1 MKLTQ
6 LTESFVINND
16 EFEDYLNRGTE
27 QLKTELEGGKNAR
40 DAVHDLA
47 LTFSQ
52 QHNKSYEAYER
63 MSDSLAARMHTLEL
77 GNDQA
82 PAMDM
87 PDEIPSMDPEAPSDM
102 DMAPDMAPEEPAD
115 SEMGGMDMNVP
126 DAEEMPNDEEM
137 ADYDA
142 VMANKPDAEESMEES
157 VGSLTQDDYDAKRK
171 ELQDIQL
178 DPETSKDPEL
188 KAELMR
194 RLASLKAEAKAS
206 GIKEGTMIGGL
217 MKYDGQ
223 PEEEYAEA
231 VSKYNEFMDEPREAN
246 DETTDMVMSF
256 VFDDELLDDMAEAQ
270 EQGNKDVR
278 DIVAKRMAELG
289 HANESVSEAEER
301 PYICFHAKKGKHE
314 CHADSSYGAA
324 KKAAAHWKLKST
336 AGITPKLADVVHV
349 GEESAMIEEG
359 AMDTLKKI
367 VADKQNM
374 PVKFDDG
381 QMKVDLFTAS
391 AVTQVY
397 DKVNDAN
404 REKIDNMLKTKAGM
418 LKIADFAMSSLKEGK
433 LGRLAKAG
441 VGMAA
446 KAGMDKKTAIKT
458 ARGIEKGVAV
468 GKAVKNSP
476 ITKTIG
482 KGIGNVAKA
491 AAVGMQNKLSG
502 VSGGA
507 IPTSKKKVFN
517 ADDVADRIV
526 NNSARIAMSEYNEF
540 YKELDKA
547 AKQGK
552 KAGDTIS
559 VGGKKIKLK
568 SAPKP
573 MDQLTDSDFAKIDA
587 LAQKIDELAPAAA
600 MAARAVAKPVI
611 KAVAKKS
618 VPGRFVSAV
627 LGK

>member
-6 LTESFVINND
+6 LTENFVISND
-16 EFEDYLNRGTE
+16 EFEDYLNRSTE

-47 LTFSQ
+47 LTFSS

-63 MSDSLAARMHTLEL
+63 MSDSLMARMHTLEL
-77 GNDQA
+77 GQPAMEPGMDVPA
-82 PAMDM
+82 EVPAMDN
-87 PDEIPSMDPEAPSDM
+87 PDMDAEAPSDM
-102 DMAPDMAPEEPAD
+102 DMAPEQP
-115 SEMGGMDMNVP
+115 GMDMETP
-126 DAEEMPNDEEM
+126 DADEMPSDEEM

-142 VMANKPDAEESMEES
+142 VMANKPDADEDTTEESIDES
-157 VGSLTQDDYDAKRK
+157 SNALKNKEDYMAKKK
-171 ELQDIQL
+171 ELQRIQM
-178 DPETSKDPEL
+178 DPDTNKNEEL
-188 KAELMR
+188 KKELMR
-194 RLASLKAEAKAS
+194 RKAELEDQAKAM

-223 PEEEYAEA
+223 PEEEYSNA
-231 VSKYNEFMDEPREAN
+231 VKSYNDFMSQPRPASE
-246 DETTDMVMSF
+246 ETSDMIMQF
-256 VFDDELLDDMAEAQ
+256 VFDDELLDDMYVAQ
-270 EQGNKDVR
+270 DEGNKDVR
-278 DIVAKRMAELG
+278 DIVAKRMKELG
-289 HANESVSEAEER
+289 HANESVSEADEK
-301 PYICFHAKKGKHE
+301 PYICVHADKGKHE
-314 CHADSSYGAA
+314 CHATSSYGAA
-324 KKAAAHWKLKST
+324 KKAAAHWKMKST
-336 AGITPKLADVVHV
+336 AGIDAHLAV
-349 GEESAMIEEG
+349 EESAMIEEG

-404 REKIDNMLKTKAGM
+404 KEKIDNMLKTKAGM

-433 LGRLAKAG
+433 LGTLAKVG

-458 ARGIEKGVAV
+458 ARGIEKGIAV

-476 ITKTIG
+476 ITKAVG
-482 KGIGNVAKA
+482 KGIGGVAKA
-491 AAVGMQNKLSG
+491 AAIGMQNKLSG

-507 IPTSKKKVFN
+507 VPTSKKKVFN

-526 NNSARIAMSEYNEF
+526 NNSARLAMSEYNEF

-552 KAGDTIS
+552 KAGDSIS
-559 VGGKKIKLK
+559 VGGKNIKLK
-568 SAPKP
+568 SNPKK
-573 MDQLTDSDFAKIDA
+573 MSDLTDSDFAKIDVV
-587 LAQKIDELAPAAA
+587 AQKLMDASCGSHG
-600 MAARAVAKPVI
+600 
-611 KAVAKKS
+611 KK
-618 VPGRFVSAV
+618 R
-627 LGK
+627 K

>member
-87 PDEIPSMDPEAPSDM
+87 PGEIPSMDPEAPSDM
-102 DMAPDMAPEEPAD
+102 DMAPDMSPEEPED
-115 SEMGGMDMNVP
+115 GEMSGMDMNVP
-126 DAEEMPNDEEM
+126 GAEEMPNDEEM

-157 VGSLTQDDYDAKRK
+157 AGSLTQDDYDAKRK
-171 ELQDIQL
+171 ALQDIQL

-194 RLASLKAEAKAS
+194 RIASLNAEAKAS

-289 HANESVSEAEER
+289 HANESVSESDEK
-301 PYICFHAKKGKHE
+301 PYICVHAKKGKHE
-314 CHADSSYGAA
+314 CHATTSYGAA
-324 KKAAAHWKLKST
+324 KKAAEHWKMKST
-336 AGITPKLADVVHV
+336 AGIDAHLAV
-349 GEESAMIEEG
+349 EESAMIEEG

-404 REKIDNMLKTKAGM
+404 KEKIDNMLKTKAGM

-433 LGRLAKAG
+433 LGTLAKVG

-458 ARGIEKGVAV
+458 ARGIEKGIAV

-476 ITKTIG
+476 ITKAVG
-482 KGIGNVAKA
+482 KGIGGVAKA
-491 AAVGMQNKLSG
+491 AAIGMQNKLSG

-507 IPTSKKKVFN
+507 VPTSKKKVFN

-526 NNSARIAMSEYNEF
+526 NNSARLAMSEYNEF

-552 KAGDTIS
+552 KAGDSIS
-559 VGGKKIKLK
+559 VGGKNIKLK
-568 SAPKP
+568 SNPKK
-573 MDQLTDSDFAKIDA
+573 MSDLTDSDFAKIDVV
-587 LAQKIDELAPAAA
+587 AQKLMDASCGSHG
-600 MAARAVAKPVI
+600 
-611 KAVAKKS
+611 KK
-618 VPGRFVSAV
+618 R
-627 LGK
+627 K

>member
-6 LTESFVINND
+6 LTENFVISND
-16 EFEDYLNRGTE
+16 EFEDYLNRSTE

-47 LTFSQ
+47 LTFSS

-63 MSDSLAARMHTLEL
+63 MSDSLMARMHTLEL
-77 GNDQA
+77 GQPAMEPGMDVPA
-82 PAMDM
+82 EVPAMDN
-87 PDEIPSMDPEAPSDM
+87 PDMDAEAPSDM
-102 DMAPDMAPEEPAD
+102 DMAPEQP
-115 SEMGGMDMNVP
+115 GMDMETP
-126 DAEEMPNDEEM
+126 DADEMPSDEEM

-142 VMANKPDAEESMEES
+142 VMANKPDADEDTTEESIDES
-157 VGSLTQDDYDAKRK
+157 SNALKNKEDYMAKKK
-171 ELQDIQL
+171 ELQRIQM
-178 DPETSKDPEL
+178 DPDTNKNEEL
-188 KAELMR
+188 KKELMR
-194 RLASLKAEAKAS
+194 RKAELEDQAKAM

-223 PEEEYAEA
+223 PEEEYSNA
-231 VSKYNEFMDEPREAN
+231 VKSYNDFMSQPRPASE
-246 DETTDMVMSF
+246 ETSDMIMQF
-256 VFDDELLDDMAEAQ
+256 VFDDELLDDMYVAQ
-270 EQGNKDVR
+270 DEGNKDVR
-278 DIVAKRMAELG
+278 DIVAKRMKELG
-289 HANESVSEAEER
+289 HANESVSEADEK
-301 PYICFHAKKGKHE
+301 PYICVHADKGKHE
-314 CHADSSYGAA
+314 CHATSSYGAA
-324 KKAAAHWKLKST
+324 KKAAAHWKMKST
-336 AGITPKLADVVHV
+336 AGIDAHLAV
-349 GEESAMIEEG
+349 EESAMIEEG

-404 REKIDNMLKTKAGM
+404 KEKIDNMLKTKAGM

-433 LGRLAKAG
+433 LGTLAKVG

-458 ARGIEKGVAV
+458 ARGIEKGIAV

-476 ITKTIG
+476 ITKAVG
-482 KGIGNVAKA
+482 KGIGGVAKA
-491 AAVGMQNKLSG
+491 AAIGMQNKLSG

-526 NNSARIAMSEYNEF
+526 NNSARLAMSEYNEF

-552 KAGDTIS
+552 KAGDSIS
-559 VGGKKIKLK
+559 VGGKNIKLK
-568 SAPKP
+568 SNPKK
-573 MDQLTDSDFAKIDA
+573 MSDLTDSDFAKIDVV
-587 LAQKIDELAPAAA
+587 AQKLMDASCGSHG
-600 MAARAVAKPVI
+600 
-611 KAVAKKS
+611 KK
-618 VPGRFVSAV
+618 R
-627 LGK
+627 K

>member
-6 LTESFVINND
+6 LTENFVISND
-16 EFEDYLNRGTE
+16 EFEDYLNRSTE

-47 LTFSQ
+47 LTFSS

-63 MSDSLAARMHTLEL
+63 MSDSLMARMHTLEL
-77 GNDQA
+77 GQPAMEPGMDVPA
-82 PAMDM
+82 EVPAMDN
-87 PDEIPSMDPEAPSDM
+87 PDMDAEAPSDM
-102 DMAPDMAPEEPAD
+102 DMAPEQP
-115 SEMGGMDMNVP
+115 GMDMETP
-126 DAEEMPNDEEM
+126 DADEMPSDEEM

-142 VMANKPDAEESMEES
+142 VMANKPDADEDTTEESIDES
-157 VGSLTQDDYDAKRK
+157 SNALKNKEDYMAKKK
-171 ELQDIQL
+171 ELQRIQM
-178 DPETSKDPEL
+178 DPDTNKNEEL
-188 KAELMR
+188 KKELMR
-194 RLASLKAEAKAS
+194 RKAELEDQAKAM

-223 PEEEYAEA
+223 PEEEYSNA
-231 VSKYNEFMDEPREAN
+231 VKSYNDFMSQPRPASE
-246 DETTDMVMSF
+246 ETSDMIMQF
-256 VFDDELLDDMAEAQ
+256 VFDDELLDDMYVAQ
-270 EQGNKDVR
+270 DEGNKDVR
-278 DIVAKRMAELG
+278 DIVAKRMKELG
-289 HANESVSEAEER
+289 HANESVSEADEK
-301 PYICFHAKKGKHE
+301 PYICVHADKGKHE
-314 CHADSSYGAA
+314 CHATSSYGAA
-324 KKAAAHWKLKST
+324 KKAAAHWKMKST
-336 AGITPKLADVVHV
+336 AGIDAHLAV
-349 GEESAMIEEG
+349 EESGMIEEG

-404 REKIDNMLKTKAGM
+404 KEKIDNMLKTKAGM

-433 LGRLAKAG
+433 LGTLAKVG

-458 ARGIEKGVAV
+458 ARGIEKGIAV

-476 ITKTIG
+476 ITKAVG
-482 KGIGNVAKA
+482 KGIGGVAKA
-491 AAVGMQNKLSG
+491 AAIGMQNKLSG

-507 IPTSKKKVFN
+507 VPTSKKKVFN

-526 NNSARIAMSEYNEF
+526 NNSARLAMSEYNEF

-552 KAGDTIS
+552 KAGDSIS
-559 VGGKKIKLK
+559 VGGKNIKLK
-568 SAPKP
+568 SNPKK
-573 MDQLTDSDFAKIDA
+573 MSDLTDSDFAKIDVV
-587 LAQKIDELAPAAA
+587 AQKLMDASCGSHG
-600 MAARAVAKPVI
+600 
-611 KAVAKKS
+611 KK
-618 VPGRFVSAV
+618 R
-627 LGK
+627 K